1 RCEFLSFSSVGY
13 KRRNFVVIASSVL
26 ACWGLKNQR
35 FQAPFRLVNILAW
48 PFGNINPLELHG
60 YAHTVDHEAV
70 YGLNTT
76 FHHELKTQCAEHA
89 ERLF

>member
-1 RCEFLSFSSVGY
+1 MGY

-35 FQAPFRLVNILAW
+35 FQTLFRLVNILAW

-60 YAHTVDHEAV
+60 YAYTVDHEAV

>member
-1 RCEFLSFSSVGY
+1 M
-13 KRRNFVVIASSVL
+13 
-26 ACWGLKNQR
+26 
-35 FQAPFRLVNILAW
+35 NILAW

-60 YAHTVDHEAV
+60 YTHTVDHEAV